1 MRRRLGENPSCMW
14 KTCGHGQFVRARQGR
29 SPRNSINRPL
39 IQKAAN
45 LQMGNKFGTQGEL
58 PRGISTVPRGLC
70 ARVRKEVLGAGCW
83 LFVFVVELCMR
94 CVLLVVVFCCGC
106 LVCCWCVCVCFVLLV
121 ALCCCIS
128 KVRGGARAQGLAALG
143 ANTKDG
149 THTDNPPRTRGI
161 TRLSFKLV
169 LNTFQ

>member
-1 MRRRLGENPSCMW
+1 MRRRLGGNPSCMW

-39 IQKAAN
+39 IQKAAK
-45 LQMGNKFGTQGEL
+45 LHMGNKFGTQGEL
-58 PRGISTVPRGLC
+58 QRGISTVPRGLC
-70 ARVRKEVLGAGCW
+70 ARVRKGVLGAGCW

-121 ALCCCIS
+121 AFCCCIS
-128 KVRGGARAQGLAALG
+128 KVRGGARARKVLPRWVPTRRMGHTQITPPELG
-143 ANTKDG
+143 ELPG
-149 THTDNPPRTRGI
+149 
-161 TRLSFKLV
+161 
-169 LNTFQ
+169 